1 MLCPITGNLTC
12 TEVPDPLTEVI
23 EILPHFRQ
31 RFPEAERAIA
41 NRYFQIVSRKAGFK
55 ILL

>member
-12 TEVPDPLTEVI
+12 TEVPDPWTEVI